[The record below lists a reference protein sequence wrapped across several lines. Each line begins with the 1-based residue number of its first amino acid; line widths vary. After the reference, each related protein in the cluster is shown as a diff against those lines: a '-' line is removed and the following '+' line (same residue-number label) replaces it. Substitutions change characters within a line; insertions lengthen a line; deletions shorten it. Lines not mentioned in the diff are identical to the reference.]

1 MYSYESSDEKN
12 EEAISESSQSI
23 INREETDSFS
33 SSSRYIYS
41 TESTSRTSEANSET
55 EKTNVIQYDTINEYP
70 SNRSDLNYSSK
81 RNRSNVTIN
90 SLITPLDKN
99 PGTDF
104 IDVSSHNGPITVE
117 QFKKIKSYGIKAV
130 IVKVTEYTTYINPY
144 ARAQI
149 SNARAAGMRVGGY
162 HYSWYENETEARAEA
177 NYFAKNANDVG
188 LTKADVMINDL
199 EENSISANSNHTK
212 NAQAFENQ
220 LKLLGYSNIQHYI
233 GLNWINSGLINP
245 RDLGEKKIWVAA
257 YPYTVTDEKKY
268 QQYSA
273 WQWTSQMSFPDVPG
287 VFDVSVDY
295 ENKISGPPQG
305 IPLTD
310 NRYVTITKKGYNLW
324 SNFNWDKRNSTDNLY
339 NQTFESRVKYN
350 HINGSTYLSLYDFN
364 GVWKG
369 YLNAEAINIII
380 N

>member
-1 MYSYESSDEKN
+1 MCRNRIKEILMKSTIAIFINIVILVASLFTSANYSIADTQTYNQTEISSDVGMYSYESSDEKN

-23 INREETDSFS
+23 ISREETDSSS

-41 TESTSRTSEANSET
+41 SESTSKTSEANSDTEEANSDT

-81 RNRSNVTIN
+81 RNRSNVAID
-90 SLITPLDKN
+90 SLITPSDKN

-144 ARAQI
+144 ARTQV

-162 HYSWYENETEARAEA
+162 HYSWYENENEAKAEA
-177 NYFAKNANDVG
+177 NYFAKNASDVG

-199 EENSISANSNHTK
+199 EENSISANPNHTK

-233 GLNWINSGLINP
+233 GLNWINNGLINP
-245 RDLGEKKIWVAA
+245 QVLGEKK
-257 YPYTVTDEKKY
+257 Y
-268 QQYSA
+268 
-273 WQWTSQMSFPDVPG
+273 G
-287 VFDVSVDY
+287 
-295 ENKISGPPQG
+295 
-305 IPLTD
+305 
-310 NRYVTITKKGYNLW
+310 
-324 SNFNWDKRNSTDNLY
+324 
-339 NQTFESRVKYN
+339 
-350 HINGSTYLSLYDFN
+350 
-364 GVWKG
+364 
-369 YLNAEAINIII
+369 
-380 N
+380 